1 MEQKEGRNGNGTES
15 ATDNGRSRDETRE
28 DD

>member
-1 MEQKEGRNGNGTES
+1 MEQKEGWNGNGTES
-15 ATDNGRSRDETRE
+15 GTDNGRSRDETRE